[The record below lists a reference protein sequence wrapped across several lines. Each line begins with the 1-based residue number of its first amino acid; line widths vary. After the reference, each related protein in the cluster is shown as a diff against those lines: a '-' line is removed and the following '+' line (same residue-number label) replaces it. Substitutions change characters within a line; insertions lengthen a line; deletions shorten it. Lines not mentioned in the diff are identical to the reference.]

1 MLCIYNQLM
10 INADLEPQYYLK
22 DIIEINS
29 GKGGYGYN
37 VLNNRI
43 ENMEKVGVIESSKV
57 LKSALKNSI
66 SVAKTFINL
75 EKVI

>member
-1 MLCIYNQLM
+1 
-10 INADLEPQYYLK
+10 
-22 DIIEINS
+22 
-29 GKGGYGYN
+29 
-37 VLNNRI
+37 
-43 ENMEKVGVIESSKV
+43 MEKVGVIESSKV